1 MILNLIEAVY
11 NFILVNI
18 NMQYKLVILIILL
31 ILLFNIRLKNIKI
44 KSKNYY
50 SNNLKEHFTSSKPE
64 ILYFL
69 TDNIKL
75 VNGRFNANFLS
86 LKDSI
91 SNNNNFKI
99 VDYKTNFNKEYL
111 KNKILIFDLTSG
123 FNMKIV
129 PTKEEINNI
138 TPYLKY
144 SKKNIAILHDL
155 HLHWSFN
162 KNIDTIPFLKKN
174 NFKLILYGHSSETP
188 EHKIFLDNN
197 LKYQNIFHHINFEV
211 FKNLNLSKKY
221 DIIVIGE
228 LVQWAYPFRFRLYN
242 LLKKHF
248 KVIYVNKKP
257 HDYLVE
263 KINES
268 HLGVVT
274 PSKFN
279 YFLQKNIEVPLCN
292 CCPLGNLPYNNKL
305 ANELY
310 QNDYV
315 KLNTSMSDS
324 EIIDITRTALE
335 NKKKLEE
342 KSRNIRKRISKFDS
356 KNYSN
361 TLLNACKNI

>member
-1 MILNLIEAVY
+1 MILNLIEALY
-11 NFILVNI
+11 NFIFVNI

-162 KNIDTIPFLKKN
+162 KNIDTIPFFKKN
-174 NFKLILYGHSSETP
+174 NFKLILYGHSTETP

-228 LVQWAYPFRFRLYN
+228 LARWAYPFRFRLYN

-248 KVIYVNKKP
+248 KVIYVNKKA
-257 HDYLVE
+257 
-263 KINES
+263 S
-268 HLGVVT
+268 
-274 PSKFN
+274 
-279 YFLQKNIEVPLCN
+279 
-292 CCPLGNLPYNNKL
+292 
-305 ANELY
+305 
-310 QNDYV
+310 
-315 KLNTSMSDS
+315 
-324 EIIDITRTALE
+324 
-335 NKKKLEE
+335 
-342 KSRNIRKRISKFDS
+342 
-356 KNYSN
+356 
-361 TLLNACKNI
+361 